1 MIKKIFFTILLLT
14 VNCFAFSQNVSRE
27 SAERLY
33 GEKKFQEAKNMFDQ
47 VIKQDPGDF
56 IAYYD
61 RAVTEIELKQL
72 DKALNDINKSIELSP
87 RSIKLYCCRSII
99 YGHLGNYEKSI
110 EDADYVISKARMYAD
125 AYNQRGYVYIQLKE
139 FEKAKEDFDNAILY
153 QRYSKGGVAPFYLN
167 RAVAYAGLGNFELA
181 LSDVNFV
188 IQLNPSGQFN
198 YIFKLYLLKM
208 LNHNDEFDDTL
219 LIARNLFPDNM
230 DILTFELARAI
241 EKVDIPKITEDIK
254 ELSKLGCNTLLY
266 HKLLK
271 TYYLLSNDKINYLKE
286 VEILKYPEKLED
298 GGDLNIVSDG
308 NSKLFFDV
316 YSVID
321 PDIIFTKEEKK

>member
-14 VNCFAFSQNVSRE
+14 VNCFAISQNVSRE

-72 DKALNDINKSIELSP
+72 DNALKDINKSIELSP
-87 RSIKLYCCRSII
+87 RSIKLYYCRSII
-99 YGHLGNYEKSI
+99 YCHLQNYEKSI

-125 AYNQRGYVYIQLKE
+125 AYNQRGYAYIQLKE

-153 QRYSKGGVAPFYLN
+153 QRYSKGSIAPFYSN

-188 IQLNPSGQFN
+188 IQLQPPKPFD

-208 LNHNDEFDDTL
+208 LNQNNEFDDTL
-219 LIARNLFPDNM
+219 QIAGNLFPDNM
-230 DILTFELARAI
+230 DILTFDLARAI
-241 EKVDIPKITEDIK
+241 EKVDVPKINEDIEK
-254 ELSKLGCNTLLY
+254 LSRLSCNTLLY

-286 VEILKYPEKLED
+286 VEVLKYPEKLED